1 MKRDWKIIEKIL
13 TELESEVAINE
24 IINNDDLTRETYHL
38 LLDDGYILSDDKSD
52 FHVARLTTKGHDLLE
67 YLRYYNNKDSEIP
80 QTEDIMKTYFLRQLK
95 KKKKKG

>member
-24 IINNDDLTRETYHL
+24 IINNDDLTRENYHL

-52 FHVARLTTKGHDLLE
+52 FHVARLTMKGHDLLE
-67 YLRYYNNKDSEIP
+67 YLRIFKNKCFENFNIP
-80 QTEDIMKTYFLRQLK
+80 KTEDMIKTYFFSAITKLF
-95 KKKKKG
+95 